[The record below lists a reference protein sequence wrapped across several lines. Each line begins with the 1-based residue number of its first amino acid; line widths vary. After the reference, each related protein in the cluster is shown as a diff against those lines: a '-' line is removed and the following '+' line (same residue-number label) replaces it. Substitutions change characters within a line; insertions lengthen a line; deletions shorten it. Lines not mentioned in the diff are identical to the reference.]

1 MADDERTQWDIV
13 AQALEETGEY
23 RIVRKLQPV
32 EQYAEPDGEPT
43 QLGLILDT
51 ETTGLDAQAD
61 DVIELGMVLFE
72 YAPATGRVYRVVDTF
87 DELTDPGRHIPAE
100 ITAMTH
106 ITDDMVRGRAIDV
119 AAVDTFVAR
128 ATLVIAHNAA
138 FDRPFVEKQWDVF
151 ATKPWGCSMTQVHW
165 RDEGIATQK
174 QELIALYQGFFYD
187 AHRAEND
194 CRALLHILASP
205 LPLSGQPALKPL
217 LDHAMTN
224 DAHIWAIAAPFDA
237 KDALKLRGYRW
248 STGAGGDPKAWH
260 ITVLADELEA
270 ELAFLDGI
278 YSGDARS
285 IVRVD
290 QMSPLTRF
298 STRRA

>member
-1 MADDERTQWDIV
+1 MADDDRTQWDIV

-32 EQYAEPDGEPT
+32 ERYTEPDGEQI

-51 ETTGLDAQAD
+51 ETTGLDAQVD

-87 DELTDPGRHIPAE
+87 DELRDPGRHIPAE
-100 ITAMTH
+100 ITTMTH

-119 AAVDTFVAR
+119 AAVDAFVAR

-194 CRALLHILASP
+194 CRALLHILANA

-217 LDHAMTN
+217 LDHAMAN

-260 ITVLADELEA
+260 INVLADELEA
-270 ELAFLDGI
+270 ELVFLDSI

-290 QMSPLTRF
+290 RMSPLNRF
-298 STRRA
+298 STRT

>member
-174 QELIALYQGFFYD
+174 QELIALCQGFFYD

-194 CRALLHILASP
+194 CRALLHILANP
-205 LPLSGQPALKPL
+205 LPLSGRPALKPL

-224 DAHIWAIAAPFDA
+224 DAHIWAIGAPFDA

-248 STGAGGDPKAWH
+248 SIGAGGDPKAWH

>member
-1 MADDERTQWDIV
+1 MTDDERTQWDIV

-23 RIVRKLQPV
+23 RIIRRLQSV
-32 EQYAEPDGEPT
+32 GRYAEPDGEPT

-51 ETTGLDAQAD
+51 ETTGLDPQVH

-87 DELTDPGRHIPAE
+87 DELRDPGRHIPAE

-119 AAVDTFVAR
+119 AAVEAFVAR

-174 QELIALYQGFFYD
+174 QELIALFQGFFYD

-217 LDHAMTN
+217 LDHAMAN
-224 DAHIWAIAAPFDA
+224 DAHIWAISAPFDA
-237 KDALKLRGYRW
+237 KDALKVRGYRW

-270 ELAFLDGI
+270 EMAFLDGI
-278 YSGDARS
+278 YGGDARGV
-285 IVRVD
+285 VRVD

-298 STRRA
+298 STRT

>member
-1 MADDERTQWDIV
+1 
-13 AQALEETGEY
+13 
-23 RIVRKLQPV
+23 V
-32 EQYAEPDGEPT
+32 EWYTEPDGEQI

-87 DELTDPGRHIPAE
+87 DELRDPGRHIPAE

-106 ITDDMVRGRAIDV
+106 ITDDMVHGRAIDV
-119 AAVDTFVAR
+119 AAVDAFANR
-128 ATLVIAHNAA
+128 ATVVIAHNAA
-138 FDRPFVEKQWDVF
+138 FDRPFVEKQWSVF
-151 ATKPWGCSMTQVHW
+151 EAKPWGCSMTQVHW

-174 QELIALYQGFFYD
+174 QELIALCMGFFYE

-194 CRALLHILASP
+194 CRALLHILANA

-217 LDHAMTN
+217 LEHAMAN

-237 KDALKLRGYRW
+237 KDALKSRGYRW
-248 STGAGGDPKAWH
+248 SNGAGGEPKSWH
-260 ITVLADELEA
+260 VMVMADELDA
-270 ELAFLDGI
+270 ELAFLDSI
-278 YSGDARS
+278 YGGDARS

-290 QMSPLTRF
+290 RMSPLNRF
-298 STRRA
+298 SNRT

>member
-43 QLGLILDT
+43 QLGLVLDT